1 MSVFINP
8 LTGRSIKQGS
18 KTYANL
24 IKSGRVIEYRD
35 PAGNV
40 YDIKKADIT
49 EAPTL
54 IPGDVEFVRPLI
66 LTVARSYVPPRY

>member
-1 MSVFINP
+1 MSIFINP
-8 LTGRSIKQGS
+8 FTGRPIKQNS
-18 KTYANL
+18 KTYNDL
-24 IKSGRVIEYRD
+24 IKSGRVVEYRD

-49 EAPTL
+49 EPPTL
-54 IPGDVEFVRPLI
+54 IPGDVELVHPLI